1 MRFCRLKET
10 QFYVYT
16 RETDQTPI
24 TVLAIQVSHN
34 DWWMTVICVFM
45 YYCKLN
51 ETLVLYIY
59 NMCILFTVHEPL
71 LFNLYYS
78 IFQFTV
84 HISLSLPPSCS
95 IVQWRGLQYLKR
107 VRGSHSMC
115 LSKVVR
121 RMCLLHSVT
130 MMQQHGS
137 ASYRYVTDM
146 YTTCSLTCTLQL
158 HFIMLEFFVIMSP
171 KKL

>member
-34 DWWMTVICVFM
+34 NWWMTVICVFM

-51 ETLVLYIY
+51 ETLMLYIY
-59 NMCILFTVHEPL
+59 SMCILFTVHEPL

-78 IFQFTV
+78 IFQLTV
-84 HISLSLPPSCS
+84 HISLSLSPS
-95 IVQWRGLQYLKR
+95 
-107 VRGSHSMC
+107 
-115 LSKVVR
+115 
-121 RMCLLHSVT
+121 LL
-130 MMQQHGS
+130 
-137 ASYRYVTDM
+137 
-146 YTTCSLTCTLQL
+146 
-158 HFIMLEFFVIMSP
+158 
-171 KKL
+171 